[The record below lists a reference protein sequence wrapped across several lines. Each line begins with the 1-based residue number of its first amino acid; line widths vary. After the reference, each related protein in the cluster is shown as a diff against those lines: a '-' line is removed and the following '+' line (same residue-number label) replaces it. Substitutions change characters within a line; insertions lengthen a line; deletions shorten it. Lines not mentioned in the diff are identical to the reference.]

1 MIKQPLGGRKQMVLE
16 NLNGLTGSEFI
27 FEVEK
32 RHIRQFAEAI
42 GDLNPLYVDE
52 EYAAKTSY
60 GGIIAPP
67 TFPIAIGQD
76 SGESLD
82 LGLDQRRMLHGEQ
95 EFIYNRP
102 IRPGDIL
109 YCQMKVSDVYEREG
123 RKGPMQFLVLDTEM
137 KDESGELVVISRT
150 NIIYRPLRGSHSPV

>member
-1 MIKQPLGGRKQMVLE
+1 MELDHLT
-16 NLNGLTGSEFI
+16 GLTGAEFI

-42 GDLNPLYVDE
+42 GDINPLYVDE
-52 EYAAKTSY
+52 EFAAKTSY

-82 LGLDQRRMLHGEQ
+82 LGLEQKRMLHGEQ
-95 EFIYNRP
+95 EFIYSRP
-102 IRPGDIL
+102 IRPGDRL
-109 YCQMKVSDVYEREG
+109 HCQMKVSNVYEREG
-123 RKGPMQFLVLDTEM
+123 RNGKMQFLILDTEM
-137 KDESGELVVISRT
+137 KDESGEMVVISRT
-150 NIIYRPLRGSHSPV
+150 NIIYRPIRLLSEKTSR

>member
-1 MIKQPLGGRKQMVLE
+1 MELDH
-16 NLNGLTGSEFI
+16 LNGLTGAEFI

-42 GDLNPLYVDE
+42 GDLNPIYVDE

-67 TFPIAIGQD
+67 TFPIAIGHD

-82 LGLDQRRMLHGEQ
+82 LGLEQRRMLHGEQ
-95 EFIYNRP
+95 EFIYSRP
-102 IRPGDIL
+102 IRPGDRL
-109 YCQMKVSDVYEREG
+109 HCQMKVTDVYEREG
-123 RKGPMQFLVLDTEM
+123 RKGTMQFLVLDTEM
-137 KDESGELVVISRT
+137 KDESGEMVVISRT
-150 NIIYRPLRGSHSPV
+150 NIIYRPIRSNHAPV